1 MKNKT
6 TVLEKL
12 ERIARVYRL
21 NIDKLIDYV
30 KTESTKVTNSLN
42 HFIIMLEEKIC
53 TNQNGIILQLK

>member
-1 MKNKT
+1 MKNTT

-12 ERIARVYRL
+12 ERLARVYRL